1 MRKLKGLEI
10 RDQILIIDERII
22 EKLIK
27 QQAGIDEVQSGF
39 MQGG

>member
-27 QQAGIDEVQSGF
+27 QLAGIDEVQSGF